1 MARHL
6 PPLTSVRVFEAAA
19 RHMNFTRAA
28 DELAMTQAAVSY
40 QIKLIEERLGTALF
54 VRNGRRV
61 ALSAAGH
68 RLAPQVSAAFDL
80 LDDAFAKVREDEGG
94 VLAIT
99 AAPGVATNW
108 LGPRLARFQL
118 SRPDIAVRL
127 TASNEL
133 VDFSRDPIDVGIRI
147 GEGDWPGLRSHELF
161 PAQFTPMCG
170 PDYLELHGPFD
181 RPELLLDLLRL
192 NSDDRWWRA
201 WFDQVGVRCPD
212 DRESRMLHVDSQII
226 EGQAAIAGHGMAM
239 LTPSF
244 WPFELLSGRL
254 VRPFDHVGR
263 QGSFWLVY
271 PEHKHNAA
279 KVRAFR
285 EWLLAEVRAGA

>member
-6 PPLTSVRVFEAAA
+6 PPLSAVRVFEAAA
-19 RHMNFTRAA
+19 RHLNFTRAA

-40 QIKLIEERLGTALF
+40 QIRLIEERLGTALF

-61 ALSAAGH
+61 ALSVAGQ
-68 RLAPQVSAAFDL
+68 RLAPQVSSAFDQ
-80 LDDAFAKVREDEGG
+80 LDDAFAKVREEEGG

-118 SRPDIAVRL
+118 ARPDIAVRL
-127 TASNEL
+127 TASNDL
-133 VDFSRDPIDVGIRI
+133 VDFTRDPIDVGIRI
-147 GEGDWPGLRSHELF
+147 GEGVWPGLRTHDLF
-161 PAQFTPMCG
+161 PAEFTPMCS
-170 PDYLELHGPFD
+170 PAYLAEHGPFD
-181 RPELLLDLLRL
+181 RPEVLLGLLRL
-192 NSDDRWWRA
+192 NSDARWWNA
-201 WFDQVGVRCPD
+201 WFEDVGVSIGCGAGERT
-212 DRESRMLHVDSQII
+212 LLLDSQII
-226 EGQAAIAGHGMAM
+226 EGQAALAGHGVAL

-244 WPFELLSGRL
+244 WPFELATGRL
-254 VRPFDHVGR
+254 VQPFAHVGR

-285 EWLLAEVRAGA
+285 EWLLAEAAQAS

>member
-40 QIKLIEERLGTALF
+40 QIKLIEERLGTPLF
-54 VRNGRRV
+54 VRTGRRV
-61 ALSAAGH
+61 SLSAAGH

-108 LGPRLARFQL
+108 LGPRLARFQMG
-118 SRPDIAVRL
+118 RPDIAVRL
-127 TASNEL
+127 TASNDL
-133 VDFSRDPIDVGIRI
+133 VDFARDPIDVGIRL
-147 GEGDWPGLRSHELF
+147 GYGKWAGLRSFEMF
-161 PAQFTPMCG
+161 PAEFTPMCS
-170 PDYLELHGPFD
+170 PEYRDRHGPFD
-181 RPELLLDLLRL
+181 RPEKLLDLLML

-201 WFDQVGVRCPD
+201 WFEQVGVAQDD
-212 DRESRMLHVDSQII
+212 DREIRTLHVDSQII
-226 EGQAAIAGHGMAM
+226 EGQAAIAGHGVAM
-239 LTPSF
+239 LSPSF
-244 WPFELLSGRL
+244 WQFELLTGRL
-254 VRPFDHVGR
+254 VQMFDHVGR

-285 EWLLAEVRAGA
+285 EWLLAEAAVH

>member
-28 DELAMTQAAVSY
+28 GELAMTQAAVSY
-40 QIKLIEERLGTALF
+40 QIKLIEERLGTPLF

-133 VDFSRDPIDVGIRI
+133 VDFTRNPIDVGIRI

-161 PAQFTPMCG
+161 PAQFTPMCS

-285 EWLLAEVRAGA
+285 EWLLAEAQAGA